1 MFFISVPIAFVQYL
15 KCTIGIKSLPI
26 FGIITKF
33 REESL
38 GLGCLNYER
47 GDLHWQMLLM
57 YIRSSCY

>member
-1 MFFISVPIAFVQYL
+1 MFLISVPIAFVQYL

-38 GLGCLNYER
+38 GLGCLNYE
-47 GDLHWQMLLM
+47 
-57 YIRSSCY
+57 